1 MFEKSKELYIAY
13 DTVYRKAR
21 EVSEYLFKWT
31 LFFIFLAFGFMGN
44 VEFNPNASLKVA
56 VIECIV
62 TMILAGIFVYFGNK
76 YHNMSEE
83 YKEKAKNEYIELLN
97 M

>member
-1 MFEKSKELYIAY
+1 MFEKSKELYIVY
-13 DTVYRKAR
+13 DNIYRNAK

-44 VEFNPNASLKVA
+44 VEFNPNANLKVA
-56 VIECIV
+56 VIECII
-62 TMILAGIFVYFGNK
+62 TMILAGTCVYFGNK
-76 YHNMSEE
+76 YQNMSEE